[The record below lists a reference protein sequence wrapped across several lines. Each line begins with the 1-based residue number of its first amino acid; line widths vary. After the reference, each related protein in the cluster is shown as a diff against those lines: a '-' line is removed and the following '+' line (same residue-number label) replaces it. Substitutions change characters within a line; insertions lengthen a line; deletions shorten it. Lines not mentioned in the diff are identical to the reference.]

1 VHEDSIGNSFSDL
14 TLADLDALTDSDNID
29 DNQLA
34 ARLER
39 RQIIEGKLARGEA
52 LTEREA
58 GEDMEGLRL
67 VTDNGLSW
75 LAANPAHLAALKGGA
90 R

>member
-1 VHEDSIGNSFSDL
+1 MNEITV
-14 TLADLDALTDSDNID
+14 ADLDVLTASDNID
-29 DNQLA
+29 DNELA
-34 ARLER
+34 ARLDR
-39 RQIIEGKLARGEA
+39 RQIIENKMARGEA
-52 LTEREA
+52 LTAREA

-67 VTDNGLSW
+67 VTDNGLAW